1 MTARRRSR
9 RALAMAVVGL
19 LVWPREAHAYLDPGT
34 GSLIIQTVIA
44 GLAAAGYAFR
54 SSLWKIVSLIR
65 PGRRSADPPT
75 AAREK

>member
-1 MTARRRSR
+1 M
-9 RALAMAVVGL
+9 ALAALAL
-19 LVWPREAHAYLDPGT
+19 LLWPREAHAYLDPGV
-34 GSLIIQTVIA
+34 GSLVVQTIIA

-65 PGRRSADPPT
+65 PGRRSADPTT